1 MLRMETAAVRNIRAL
16 VARDLRD
23 ALRNPTTLMSCG
35 MGVLLTVFIAR
46 VAAGAPRLAEGADEA
61 FAFVAALCIAPAF
74 AGCVVELYVM
84 AEERE
89 RGVYL
94 TLAEVGV
101 TAGQLAAA
109 KWLAATVVTLGTQA
123 LACLLLGFAPA
134 GFAMLIAF
142 SAVGIQPLLLAG
154 LACGLTAREQM
165 SSSLLA
171 VPLTVV
177 AVAPVLA
184 FMSDAARA
192 CTWFWP
198 LNPVAEMLCAMR
210 GMGPAASIPVL
221 AALAVLWV
229 VAAAAL
235 AVRACRRFARE
246 LAAERDRREGC

>member
-46 VAAGAPRLAEGADEA
+46 VAAGASRLAEGADEA

-171 VPLTVV
+171 VPLTLV
-177 AVAPVLA
+177 AVAPILA
-184 FMSDAARA
+184 FMSDTVRA
-192 CTWFWP
+192 LTWP
-198 LNPVAEMLCAMR
+198 LVL
-210 GMGPAASIPVL
+210 GPAAEVLCMTWGMVPAAPVPAL
-221 AALAVLWV
+221 VVLMALWTIAAA
-229 VAAAAL
+229 VAAWWT
-235 AVRACRRFARE
+235 CRRFARE
-246 LAAERDRREGC
+246 LAAERDRLA